1 MLTTTTR
8 NRKGQV
14 QLQELMM
21 KFQEIYNGE
30 DVRAV
35 RSPLRICPIGAHS
48 DHQGGRVS
56 GMTLDASVD
65 MIYSPTEDGYV
76 RIQSMDFPDK
86 ELFHITHDAEYI
98 PGFWGTYIRGAVM
111 ALRQDYV
118 LKKGI
123 NAIVSGKL
131 PIGGLSSSA
140 AVTTAYLMALCD
152 VNDIEVSKMDIIQ
165 YSHWVETQFIGLK
178 NGILD
183 QSANVL
189 SMNNQLMVMDCLS
202 NEHEMIAKGANMPEF
217 EVVVVY
223 SGISKQLISTDF
235 NNRTD
240 ELRVG
245 GWLLQDLSGLP
256 ITPALENVKLRNIPT
271 EVYEAHK
278 DQLPE
283 RLRKRAAHFYTEQQR
298 VVDGAKAWAEGD
310 IEKFGQLMFE
320 SGESSFYQYES
331 GIPEMQSIFY
341 LLKECKG
348 VYGARP
354 SGAGYRGAV
363 IGLIDPAYKEEIKAT
378 IDANYPVRHPEI
390 KDLYEVNFCKTADGA
405 HLVKNLEGIK

>member
-1 MLTTTTR
+1 
-8 NRKGQV
+8 
-14 QLQELMM
+14 M

-152 VNDIEVSKMDIIQ
+152 ANDIEVSKMDIIQ
-165 YSHWVETQFIGLK
+165 YSHWVETQFI
-178 NGILD
+178 
-183 QSANVL
+183 
-189 SMNNQLMVMDCLS
+189 
-202 NEHEMIAKGANMPEF
+202 
-217 EVVVVY
+217 
-223 SGISKQLISTDF
+223 
-235 NNRTD
+235 
-240 ELRVG
+240 
-245 GWLLQDLSGLP
+245 
-256 ITPALENVKLRNIPT
+256 
-271 EVYEAHK
+271 
-278 DQLPE
+278 
-283 RLRKRAAHFYTEQQR
+283 
-298 VVDGAKAWAEGD
+298 
-310 IEKFGQLMFE
+310 
-320 SGESSFYQYES
+320 
-331 GIPEMQSIFY
+331 
-341 LLKECKG
+341 
-348 VYGARP
+348 
-354 SGAGYRGAV
+354 
-363 IGLIDPAYKEEIKAT
+363 
-378 IDANYPVRHPEI
+378 
-390 KDLYEVNFCKTADGA
+390 
-405 HLVKNLEGIK
+405 